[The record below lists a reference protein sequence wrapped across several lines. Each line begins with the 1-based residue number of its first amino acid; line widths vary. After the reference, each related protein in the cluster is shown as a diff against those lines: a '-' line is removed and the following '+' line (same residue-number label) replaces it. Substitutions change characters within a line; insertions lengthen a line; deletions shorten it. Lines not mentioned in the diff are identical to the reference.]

1 MMMQQQVTGTE
12 GPDSQARS
20 FLAAQN
26 PLGGCPRPLPREF
39 LLLVVGRA
47 SPLRARPQ
55 KPHFLYSGSTDACKD
70 QTRNH

>member
-1 MMMQQQVTGTE
+1 MMMQQQFAGAE
-12 GPDSQARS
+12 GLDSQACS

-26 PLGGCPRPLPREF
+26 PLGSCPRPLPREF

-47 SPLRARPQ
+47 SPLRDRPQ